1 MDFRSATFLND
12 GVRSRTFEELNYQDK
27 AIIVAIETLVALKNN
42 LQAIADVQTLGSN
55 ITQVIEEN
63 EQLTAQVTSL
73 QNQLDQLRSALTQID
88 VITDEI
94 ID

>member
-1 MDFRSATFLND
+1 MDFRSSTFLND

-73 QNQLDQLRSALTQID
+73 QNQLDQLRAALTQID